1 MLAAAADTNRAAAYS
16 PASAATRTTAN
27 LISRSRASAQDKT
40 NAARRTISSSGPI
53 RGFGG
58 AEGIRTP
65 DLCIANA
72 TLYQLSYS
80 PVAAAGHAIDSERL
94 GKGPASQENCGPERA
109 RATTCHRGTLC
120 WLPRRQARPRWPGS
134 RQRRPQMSQRPRASD
149 ESLNARCHGFR
160 SPRAPDR
167 RRRRTPDHVAARRG
181 EDFGRSPPTWAQ
193 DPRHDEPIGPLPWR
207 ITRQSNR

>member
-16 PASAATRTTAN
+16 PASATARTTAN

-80 PVAAAGHAIDSERL
+80 PVAAAGHASDSERP
-94 GKGPASQENCGPERA
+94 GKGSAYQENCDPCR
-109 RATTCHRGTLC
+109 
-120 WLPRRQARPRWPGS
+120 ARPRVRRTASLSERCCRFPRRPTR
-134 RQRRPQMSQRPRASD
+134 RQRLAWPRSGQP
-149 ESLNARCHGFR
+149 SGRC
-160 SPRAPDR
+160 
-167 RRRRTPDHVAARRG
+167 RRG
-181 EDFGRSPPTWAQ
+181 PRQVMHLPTLGAMEC
-193 DPRHDEPIGPLPWR
+193 DARGSAIETVHAR
-207 ITRQSNR
+207 